1 MSDTI
6 SPNRSELLRLKGKIS
21 MAQKGHSLLK
31 KKRDGL
37 VIDFFKLLENAKD
50 LRSEM
55 IENFKQAKKSLTKTR
70 ILTYDLEIKLYSK
83 TTKGRNLV
91 DFQSKNIMGLTVPEI
106 KSEFAKRD
114 LIERQKT
121 IYASYTMDETIS
133 KYEDLVK
140 QIIVVAEVETAMIR
154 LLNEIEKT
162 KRRVNGL
169 EFNILPKLA
178 QDESY
183 VKLTLQEQERDAIIA
198 LKKIKS
204 KIDAKKK
211 NK

>member
-6 SPNRSELLRLKGKIS
+6 SPNRSELLRLKSKVS
-21 MAQKGHSLLK
+21 MAKKGHSLLK

-37 VIDFFKLLENAKD
+37 VIDFFKLLETAKD

-91 DFQSKNIMGLTVPEI
+91 DFQSKNIMGLTVPQI
-106 KSEFAKRD
+106 KSTFAKRD

-183 VKLTLQEQERDAIIA
+183 VKLTLQEQERDGIIA

-211 NK
+211 K